1 MKVLVLGSKGQL
13 GRCLNDQLDSTDLNV
28 IYTSRELLDITNFEE
43 TKSKIFDFFPD
54 IVINATAYTAV
65 DKAEEEQ
72 EMANIINNLAVAN
85 LAKICKQLD
94 SWLIHISTD
103 YVFDGNSDIPYI
115 EDDKKNP
122 QNIYGETK
130 LNGELAIQSLGCN
143 HIIIRTAWLFS
154 EYGNNFLK
162 TMLRLGEDR
171 DELSIVGDQV
181 GSPTYAQD
189 LAKVIVII
197 TNRLKDDSFASGI
210 YHYCGFTSCSWYQFA
225 KLIFL
230 EADQLNFRSPKK
242 LREISSN
249 LYEKAAKRPDF
260 SILNCSKLDNV
271 LNLEKPELTL
281 GIKNSLKALIVND
294 W

>member
-197 TNRLKDDSFASGI
+197 TNRLKDNSFASGI

>member
-122 QNIYGETK
+122 QNTYGETK

-197 TNRLKDDSFASGI
+197 TNRLKDNSFASGI

-271 LNLEKPELTL
+271 LNLEKPELTH

>member
-13 GRCLNDQLDSTDLNV
+13 GRCLNDQLDSTDFNV
-28 IYTSRELLDITNFEE
+28 IYTSRELVDITNFEE

-54 IVINATAYTAV
+54 IVINATGYTAV
-65 DKAEEEQ
+65 DRAEEEQ
-72 EMANIINNLAVAN
+72 EMANIINHLAVAN
-85 LAKICKQLD
+85 LANICKQLD

-130 LNGELAIQSLGCN
+130 LNGELAIQSLGCK
-143 HIIIRTAWLFS
+143 HIIIRTAWVFS

-197 TNRLKDDSFASGI
+197 TNRLKEDSFAPGI
-210 YHYCGFTSCSWYQFA
+210 YHYCGFTPCSWYQFA

-242 LREISSN
+242 LIEISSN
-249 LYEKAAKRPDF
+249 FYEKAAKRPDF

-271 LNLEKPELTL
+271 LHLEKPELTN

>member
-271 LNLEKPELTL
+271 LNLEKPELTH

>member
-13 GRCLNDQLDSTDLNV
+13 GRCLNDQLDNTDLKV
-28 IYTSRELLDITNFEE
+28 IYTSRELVDITNFEE
-43 TKSKIFDFFPD
+43 TKSKIFDFSPD

-72 EMANIINNLAVAN
+72 EIANIINHLAVAN
-85 LAKICKQLD
+85 LANICKQLD
-94 SWLIHISTD
+94 SWLIHVSTD
-103 YVFDGNSDIPYI
+103 YVFDGNSDIPYT

-122 QNIYGETK
+122 QNIYGVTK
-130 LNGELAIQSLGCN
+130 LNGELAIQSLGCKN
-143 HIIIRTAWLFS
+143 VIIRTAWVFS

-162 TMLRLGEDR
+162 TMLRLGLDR

-197 TNRLKDDSFASGI
+197 ANRLRYNSFPPGI

-249 LYEKAAKRPDF
+249 SYEKAAKRPDF
-260 SILNCSKLDNV
+260 SVLNCSKLDNV
-271 LNLEKPELTL
+271 LHLEKPELTR
-281 GIKNSLKALIVND
+281 GIKNCLKALMLND

>member
-1 MKVLVLGSKGQL
+1 LKVLVLGSKGQL

-271 LNLEKPELTL
+271 LNLEKPELTH

>member
-197 TNRLKDDSFASGI
+197 TNRLKDNSFASGI

-271 LNLEKPELTL
+271 LNLEKPELTH

>member
-1 MKVLVLGSKGQL
+1 LKVLVLGSKGQL

-28 IYTSRELLDITNFEE
+28 IYTSRELVDITNFEE

-181 GSPTYAQD
+181 GCPTYAQD

-197 TNRLKDDSFASGI
+197 TNRLKDNSFASGI

-271 LNLEKPELTL
+271 LNLEKPELTH